1 MADIPSSRHWRKMD
15 SYGLPLLQKLE
26 VANSFLARR
35 MLCSFSQI
43 SPFLTGLLLHSLG
56 PFLSPVHTHTHTSTY
71 MNMHAHMHSHTNTHS
86 MTNLYFA
93 RAIYSSSIYWVNPG
107 MDSTASGE
115 KKTNNKKQKNK
126 TRFKRRE
133 ENLFCYALAKTHNPS
148 YSGVWG
154 RRTKDEML
162 KTILGWEVSLKP
174 A

>member
-115 KKTNNKKQKNK
+115 KKPTTKNK
-126 TRFKRRE
+126 
-133 ENLFCYALAKTHNPS
+133 
-148 YSGVWG
+148 
-154 RRTKDEML
+154 RTKHVLKEGKKTYFAML
-162 KTILGWEVSLKP
+162 WQKP
-174 A
+174 IIPAIQESEAGGPRMRCWRPSWAGKWV